1 MYRISDREA
10 LKWTAN
16 GKVFVAKFDLC
27 DTPSY
32 NPRDSYDDDGMICF
46 HSRYTLGDPHGY
58 QDSEQ
63 LFQDLVNKFVPRY
76 FLTNLAKEG
85 KLNGIE
91 LRRNEEDPDLWDVW
105 ESGFVPDQKESYLW
119 YERIPLE
126 VVGSY
131 IVDDI
136 TEEDCV
142 KLLKDYCVIVPLWLY
157 DHSGISM
164 SCGARTYPYNDV
176 WDSGCVG
183 FYYLSKDWI
192 KENLSAN
199 ETDWES
205 IGEEYIRSAVK
216 EYDYFLCGDEW
227 GFFLYEESE
236 GELDEIDSC
245 AGFLGDELEENG
257 MLNYLPGLA
266 EALRTNQYEAGI
278 VKEVVDAM
286 HSEFVA

>member
-16 GKVFVAKFDLC
+16 EKVFVAKFDLC
-27 DTPSY
+27 NTPSY
-32 NPRDSYDDDGMICF
+32 NPRDFCDDGGMICF
-46 HSRYTLGDPHGY
+46 HSRYILGDPHDY
-58 QDSEQ
+58 QNSEE
-63 LFQDLVNKFVPRY
+63 LFHDLVNEFVPRDL
-76 FLTNLAKEG
+76 LTALAQEG

-105 ESGFVPDQKESYLW
+105 ESGFVPDQKEPYLW

-164 SCGARTYPYNDV
+164 SCGARTYPYNDA

-205 IGEEYIRSAVK
+205 VGEEYIRSAVK
-216 EYDYFLCGDEW
+216 EYDYFLRGDEW

-236 GELDEIDSC
+236 GELNEIDFC

-278 VKEVVDAM
+278 VEEVVDAM

>member
-32 NPRDSYDDDGMICF
+32 NPRDYCDDDGMICF
-46 HSRYTLGDPHGY
+46 HSRYMLGDSHSY
-58 QDSEQ
+58 QNSEE
-63 LFQDLVNKFVPRY
+63 LFHDLVNEFVPRDL
-76 FLTNLAKEG
+76 LTNLAKEG
-85 KLNGIE
+85 ELNGIE

-105 ESGFVPDQKESYLW
+105 GSGFVPDQKEPYLW

-205 IGEEYIRSAVK
+205 VGEEYIRSAVK
-216 EYDYFLCGDEW
+216 EYDYFLRGDEW
-227 GFFLYEESE
+227 SFFLYEESE

-278 VKEVVDAM
+278 VEEVVDAM
-286 HSEFVA
+286 HSEFIA